1 MKNPGTG
8 RSPDHRLN
16 VLFCEGNTDGTIG
29 GSYFSLLFL
38 VAGLD
43 KSRFSPTVVFHKDN
57 NLISR
62 FQETG
67 ATVCVVPPPIPFQF
81 RVPRHNGYSLYRL
94 AYPALLLVQRAVN
107 LLKFFVSD
115 GPRRA
120 RILRKLNVDILHL
133 NNSVIRNHDWML
145 GALLSRK
152 TVITHERGI
161 NEQYSRMA
169 RFFAKRLAAII
180 CISDAVRKSLAKGGI
195 EGPNIV
201 TIYNGIDPQIMTAQH
216 SSDFIRKKYGI
227 HEGCPL
233 VGIIG
238 NIKEWKGQETI
249 IRAWPLIE
257 KQYPTAVCMLIG
269 DVSPAD
275 LDYKLHLDRLMSDLQ
290 IRDKIV
296 FTGYTDDVGSH
307 LAALDIAVHTS
318 VAPEPFGRVLIEAM
332 ALRKPL
338 VGAAE
343 GAVPEII
350 EDGKTG
356 LLFRPGN
363 AKELADCILELL
375 DNPRTAAQMADR
387 GYTRLTQHFHVDT
400 NIRQTETLY
409 ASVANLNGHNFV
421 DRTNVT

>member
-1 MKNPGTG
+1 MKQSRTG
-8 RSPDHRLN
+8 FSPYHRLN
-16 VLFCEGNTDGTIG
+16 VLFCEGNIDDTIG

-57 NLISR
+57 NLIPQ
-62 FQETG
+62 FEETG
-67 ATVCVVPPPIPFQF
+67 ATVCVAPAPIPFQF
-81 RVPRHNGYSLYRL
+81 PVPRANGHRLYRF
-94 AYPALLLVQRAVN
+94 AYPALLLVQRTAN
-107 LLKFFVSD
+107 FFKFFVHD
-115 GPRRA
+115 APRRA
-120 RILRKLNVDILHL
+120 RLLRKLDVDILHL

-161 NEQYSRMA
+161 NEHYSRMA
-169 RFFAKRLAAII
+169 KFFAKRLSAII
-180 CISDAVRKSLAKGGI
+180 CISNAVRRSLAKGGI
-195 EGPNIV
+195 EGQNVV
-201 TIYNGIDPQIMTAQH
+201 TIYNGIDPQVMTAQH
-216 SSDFIRKKYGI
+216 SSDSIRMKYGI
-227 HEGCPL
+227 QKACSV
-233 VGIIG
+233 VGVIG

-249 IRAWPLIE
+249 IRAWPSIQ
-257 KQYPTAVCMLIG
+257 KQYPSAVCMLIG

-275 LDYKLHLDRLMSDLQ
+275 LNYKSHLDRLISDLQ
-290 IRDKIV
+290 IRDKII

-350 EDGKTG
+350 EDKRTG
-356 LLFRPGN
+356 LLFQPGN
-363 AKELADCILELL
+363 AKELAHCILELL
-375 DNPRTAAQMADR
+375 DNPETAAQMADR
-387 GYTRLTQHFHVDT
+387 GFARLTQNFHVDT
-400 NIRQTETLY
+400 NIRKTETLY
-409 ASVANLNGHNFV
+409 ASIANLDGKHFV
-421 DRTNVT
+421 DE

>member
-1 MKNPGTG
+1 MNKAEAGK
-8 RSPDHRLN
+8 SPDHRMNILY
-16 VLFCEGNTDGTIG
+16 CEGNTDGTIG

-43 KSRFSPTVVFHKDN
+43 KTRFSPTVVFHKDN
-57 NLISR
+57 NLIPR
-62 FQETG
+62 FRETG
-67 ATVCVVPPPIPFQF
+67 ATVCVVPPPSPFLF
-81 RVPRHNGYSLYRL
+81 RVPRRSGDGAYRL

-107 LLKFFVSD
+107 LLKFFVID

-120 RILRKLNVDILHL
+120 RLLRRLNVDILHL
-133 NNSVIRNHDWML
+133 NNSVVRNHDWML
-145 GALLSRK
+145 GAFLSRRI
-152 TVITHERGI
+152 VVTHERGI

-180 CISDAVRKSLAKGGI
+180 CISDAVRNSLAKGGI

-201 TIYNGIDPQIMTAQH
+201 TIYNGIDPQIMTAQQ
-216 SSDFIRKKYGI
+216 SSDSIRRKFRI
-227 HEGCPL
+227 HAGCPL
-233 VGIIG
+233 VGIVG

-249 IRAWPLIE
+249 IRAWPMIE

-275 LDYKLHLDRLMSDLQ
+275 LDYKLQLDRLMSDLQ

-387 GYTRLTQHFHVDT
+387 GYTRLTEHFHVDT
-400 NIRQTETLY
+400 NTRQTETLY
-409 ASVANLNGHNFV
+409 ALIAQLDGHHSVN
-421 DRTNVT
+421 RMNVI